1 MVTLWVT
8 FLGELELQP
17 VSLLFSLSMNL
28 LSHFCGGHHR
38 FVEARQILLMVCL
51 KKTENYWILKLFL
64 SWKIA

>member
-38 FVEARQILLMVCL
+38 FVEKLLDFKAVFILENCL
-51 KKTENYWILKLFL
+51 KDKVVV
-64 SWKIA
+64 